1 MPALPPPRR
10 ATPLTHIAV
19 ILLALAGGAL
29 GIVGAVI
36 AEIGSGGFLLLIFIG
51 APIIEEIFK
60 PIGVYLGQVWF
71 SQALR
76 NRIYVALL
84 CALGGVV
91 FGLIESWVYIN
102 VYVDDPSDA
111 YTQFRYTVPVAL
123 HAAASFIVGLGLTYA
138 VVDWVNGRGK
148 LPKSSRNFY
157 IGGVL
162 LHAVYNTSA
171 VILTVAGVLDDF

>member
-1 MPALPPPRR
+1 M
-10 ATPLTHIAV
+10 
-19 ILLALAGGAL
+19 AGGAL
-29 GIVGAVI
+29 GIGGAVI

-51 APIIEEIFK
+51 APIIEEAFK

-84 CALGGVV
+84 CALSGVV
-91 FGLIESWVYIN
+91 FGLLESWVYVN

-138 VVDWVNGRGK
+138 VVNWVNGRGK

-157 IGGVL
+157 FGGVF
-162 LHAVYNTSA
+162 LHSVYNTSA
-171 VILTVAGVLDDF
+171 VILWATGVLDDF

>member
-1 MPALPPPRR
+1 M
-10 ATPLTHIAV
+10 
-19 ILLALAGGAL
+19 
-29 GIVGAVI
+29 
-36 AEIGSGGFLLLIFIG
+36 
-51 APIIEEIFK
+51 
-60 PIGVYLGQVWF
+60 WF
-71 SQALR
+71 PQALR

-84 CALGGVV
+84 CALGGVI
-91 FGLIESWVYIN
+91 FGLIESWFYVN

-123 HAAASFIVGLGLTYA
+123 HGAASFIVGLGLTYA
-138 VVDWVNGRGK
+138 VVDWVNGRAK

-171 VILTVAGVLDDF
+171 VILSVAGVLDDF

>member
-1 MPALPPPRR
+1 M
-10 ATPLTHIAV
+10 
-19 ILLALAGGAL
+19 AGGAL
-29 GIVGAVI
+29 GIGGAVI

-51 APIIEEIFK
+51 APIIEEVFK

-71 SQALR
+71 SPALR

-91 FGLIESWVYIN
+91 FGLLESWVYVN

-123 HAAASFIVGLGLTYA
+123 HAASSFIVGLGLTYA
-138 VVDWVNGRGK
+138 VVNWVNGRGK

-162 LHAVYNTSA
+162 LHSIYNTSA
-171 VILTVAGVLDDF
+171 VILSVAGVLDDF